1 MMYERSKHCYVKSG
15 DYVCVGMEIANFKC
29 IEVVTKIKLTYY
41 HIHTYIIQIPS
52 RVCLRCFSPECFHGN
67 T

>member
-15 DYVCVGMEIANFKC
+15 DYVCVGMEIANFKY

-41 HIHTYIIQIPS
+41 YIHTYIIQIPS
-52 RVCLRCFSPECFHGN
+52 HVCLRCFSPECFHGN